1 MSLTDIVIGVHPVSI
16 LNSLDLEPVVTKL
29 NLIAGEW
36 LAGENELENRN
47 PSDLSDL
54 IGMFAQAGPDQ
65 LDIALDRARIA
76 QTEWS
81 AYGLERKQAVLMSIG
96 NELMARAEEL
106 GTLLSRE
113 EGKPFA
119 EGKGEVY
126 RAGQFFTY
134 YAAECLR
141 QIGENA
147 DSVRDGIEVDVRRE
161 PVGVVA
167 VISPWNFPTATAS
180 WKIAPA
186 LCYGNAVIWKPANMT
201 PASAVA
207 LTEIIEK
214 QDIPKGL
221 FSLVMGAGRSIGQRL
236 VESPKVNAITFTGSV
251 PVGKGIASAA
261 IQNLTKV
268 QMEMG
273 SKNALAVLDDADLD
287 LAATLA
293 LGGAFGG
300 TGQKCTASSRL
311 IVHESVHDAFVDKLV
326 AGAEAMKVGH
336 ALEKGTQMGP
346 VVSAEQLQENL
357 SYVELG
363 KSEGAELACGGK
375 RLERPHEGFYMSP
388 GVFLNTTNGM
398 RINREEMFA
407 PLTCVIKVGSYDE
420 ALATVNDTN
429 FGLTSGIVTKSLAR
443 ANHFRRNA
451 RTGVVTINLPTAGTD
466 YHVPFGGRGDSSY
479 GPREQGK
486 AAAEFY
492 TTVKTAYISAGSP
505 D

>member
-1 MSLTDIVIGVHPVSI
+1 VLH
-16 LNSLDLEPVVTKL
+16 K

-36 LAGENELENRN
+36 LAGESEIENRS

-54 IGMFAQAGPDQ
+54 IGLYAQASCDQ
-65 LDIALDRARIA
+65 LDATLDQA
-76 QTEWS
+76 QHAQREWA
-81 AYGLERKQAVLMSIG
+81 AYGIERKQAVLMSIG
-96 NELMARAEEL
+96 NEMMARAEEL
-106 GTLLSRE
+106 GTFLSRE
-113 EGKPFA
+113 EGKPIA

-147 DSVRDGIEVDVRRE
+147 DSVRPNIEVDVRRE
-161 PVGVVA
+161 PIGVVA

-186 LCYGNAVIWKPANMT
+186 LCYGNAVVWKPANMT
-201 PASAVA
+201 PASAYA
-207 LTEIIEK
+207 LAEIISR

-221 FSLVMGAGRSIGQRL
+221 FSLVMGSGGSIGQRL
-236 VESPKVNAITFTGSV
+236 VESVNVNAVTFTGSV
-251 PVGKGIASAA
+251 PVGKGIAVAA
-261 IQNLTKV
+261 IQNLTKI

-273 SKNALAVLDDADLD
+273 SKNALAVMDDADLD
-287 LAATLA
+287 LAVNLA

-311 IVHESVHDAFVDKLV
+311 VVHDAIHDAFVEKLV
-326 AGAEAMKVGH
+326 AGTRAIKVGH
-336 ALEKGTQMGP
+336 ALEAGTQMGP
-346 VVSAEQLQENL
+346 VVSATQLAENL
-357 SYVELG
+357 AYVDLG
-363 KSEGAELACGGK
+363 RSEGAELACGGE
-375 RLERPHEGFYMSP
+375 RLEMPHDGFYMSP
-388 GVFLNTTNGM
+388 GVFLNTRNDF
-398 RINREEMFA
+398 RINLEEMFA
-407 PLTCVIKVGSYDE
+407 PLTSVIKVGSYDE
-420 ALATVNDTN
+420 ALSVVNDTN

-443 ANHFRRNA
+443 ATHFRRNA

-479 GPREQGK
+479 GSREQGK

-492 TTVKTAYISAGSP
+492 TTIKTAYISAGP
-505 D
+505 V